1 MVASPYHI
9 STVVDVAIS
18 HKKTMRLGIAQKGR
32 SRVDRYRLS
41 TPMWSKP
48 VFCALEAAA
57 KGQKKEGQDMAGDID
72 HTPSYARLRR
82 QIELRWETKSIA
94 GLSTRDSEKDYDVPV
109 HTGKYKSWE
118 REREREL
125 WQPDNAPK
133 KEEVHLNETL
143 AS

>member
-1 MVASPYHI
+1 
-9 STVVDVAIS
+9 
-18 HKKTMRLGIAQKGR
+18 
-32 SRVDRYRLS
+32 
-41 TPMWSKP
+41 
-48 VFCALEAAA
+48 
-57 KGQKKEGQDMAGDID
+57 MAGDID

-109 HTGKYKSWE
+109 HTGKYKSRE
-118 REREREL
+118 REREREI